1 MFLICGLGNPGK
13 KYENTRHNIG
23 FKFVDKIINQFE
35 FNKLKMDKFK
45 ELYSGEIS
53 NFKILI
59 IKPLTF
65 MNLSGPPIQEIIN
78 FYKIKLDNIFVVHDD
93 LDLDVGKIKI
103 KQGGG
108 NGGHNGLSS
117 IDDCLGK
124 NYNRIRIGINHP
136 GDKNLVSNYVLNN
149 FTKDEKDLI
158 NKKIGKMMQ
167 NIQLI
172 LEDIPLFLT
181 RISEEN

>member
-1 MFLICGLGNPGK
+1 
-13 KYENTRHNIG
+13 
-23 FKFVDKIINQFE
+23 
-35 FNKLKMDKFK
+35 MD
-45 ELYSGEIS
+45 
-53 NFKILI
+53 NV
-59 IKPLTF
+59 
-65 MNLSGPPIQEIIN
+65 
-78 FYKIKLDNIFVVHDD
+78 FVVHDD

-158 NKKIGKMMQ
+158 NKKIVKMMQ

-181 RISEEN
+181 KISEEN

>member
-1 MFLICGLGNPGK
+1 MFLICGLGNPGRK
-13 KYENTRHNIG
+13 FENTRHNIG

-35 FNKLKMDKFK
+35 LNKLKIDKFK

-65 MNLSGPPIQEIIN
+65 MNLSGQPIQEIVN
-78 FYKIKLDNIFVVHDD
+78 FYKIKLDNVFVVHDD
-93 LDLDVGKIKI
+93 LDLEVGIIKI

-149 FTKDEKDLI
+149 FTKDENDLM
-158 NKKIGKMMQ
+158 NKKINKMMQ

-181 RISEEN
+181 RIS